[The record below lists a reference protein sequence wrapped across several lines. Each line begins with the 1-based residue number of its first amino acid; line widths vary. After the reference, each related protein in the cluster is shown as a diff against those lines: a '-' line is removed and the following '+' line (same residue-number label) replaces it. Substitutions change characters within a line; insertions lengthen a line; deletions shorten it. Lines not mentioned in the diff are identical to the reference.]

1 MGLKKHYHMV
11 YECIPLPK
19 EVGDMAPIYFKV
31 IISRFSIHSLFF
43 LLHLFLEDI
52 LVIMFLYISITNF
65 ILKSEVKHKIV
76 QEYFYIKNFETF

>member
-31 IISRFSIHSLFF
+31 SSSSIHSSFF
-43 LLHLFLEDI
+43 LHLFLED
-52 LVIMFLYISITNF
+52 VIFIFIFLHISTKFYI
-65 ILKSEVKHKIV
+65 KQHKIV
-76 QEYFYIKNFETF
+76 QVHFSMKNFESFS